1 MRARAGRRGFAMV
14 EALVALAI
22 LALLA
27 AVLIPTL
34 KSQLDKS
41 EVSAVAA
48 NLQAIREAVLAYR
61 ENVGFY
67 PQQLVQLST
76 KPGVGGVTTNNSC
89 GGATPA
95 ANVARWRGPYIAQSI
110 TASGIPSGE
119 VMIRNTLVRSPAN
132 ATNPNPPE
140 GTLRVEVADAY
151 NSANHAFVSDVEK
164 AFDGSS
170 NDLATGAI
178 RWTPDVPLGTV
189 GVLEFHISIRGC

>member
-1 MRARAGRRGFAMV
+1 MRARAGRRGIALV

-41 EVSAVAA
+41 EVSAVVA

-67 PQQLVQLST
+67 PQELVQLAT
-76 KPGVGGVTTNNSC
+76 RPGVNDVTTNNSC
-89 GGATPA
+89 GAETPD
-95 ANVARWRGPYIAQSI
+95 ANIARWRGPYIAQSL

-119 VMIRNTLVRSPAN
+119 VTIRNTLVRSPVD
-132 ATNPNPPE
+132 ATDSNLPE

-151 NSANHAFVSDVEK
+151 NSANHAFVGDVER

-170 NDLATGAI
+170 NDLSTGAI
-178 RWTPDVPLGTV
+178 RWTPSEPLGIV
-189 GVLEFHISIRGC
+189 GVLEFHIAIRGC